1 MGVYLCKRI
10 LLMIPLFLGI
20 TVLVYFLS
28 SLAPGSPLD
37 LLLGDSSMSEETI
50 ALYRQQFGLD
60 QPVAVQYVRWLGL
73 LLSGDLGTSYRTS
86 EPVLSMILSR
96 VPATLLLT
104 VTSVLFSVLI
114 AIPLGIL
121 AASRPYSFWD
131 YFSSGLSFLAVATPN
146 FFVGL
151 LLVCYFGVKWQLF
164 PTSGMYSNGGDKGI
178 LDLIHHMALP
188 LLVLM
193 FQQIGNYIRQ
203 MRSSML
209 EVLEEDYIRTAR
221 AKGMTK
227 WQVIWHHG
235 LRNALIP
242 VVTAVGMTLPFIIGG
257 AVVTE
262 QVFSWP
268 GLGTLMIQ
276 SIQTRDYPA
285 IMGITVFISAVVLVG
300 NLLLD
305 LLYGVLDPR
314 ITYR

>member
-1 MGVYLCKRI
+1 MCIYLGKRI
-10 LLMIPLFLGI
+10 LVMIPLFLGI
-20 TVLVYFLS
+20 TILVYILS
-28 SLAPGSPLD
+28 SLAPGTPLD
-37 LLLGDSSMSEETI
+37 LLLGDSSMSEETM
-50 ALYRQQFGLD
+50 ALYKKEFGLD
-60 QPVAVQYVRWLGL
+60 QPVWIQYMRWLGL
-73 LLSGDLGTSYRTS
+73 LLSGDLGNSYRTS
-86 EPVLSMILSR
+86 EPVLQMILSR
-96 VPATLLLT
+96 VPATLILT
-104 VTSVLFSVLI
+104 ISSVVLSAVI

-121 AASRPYSFWD
+121 AASRPYSFLD

-146 FFVGL
+146 FFIGL
-151 LLVCYFGVKWQLF
+151 LLVCYLGVKLQFF
-164 PTSGMYSNGGDKGI
+164 PTSGMYSNTGDKGI
-178 LDLIHHMALP
+178 LDLIHHMTLP

-221 AKGMTK
+221 AKGLTK

-242 VVTAVGMTLPFIIGG
+242 VVTAIGMTLPFIIGG

-276 SIQTRDYPA
+276 SIQTRDYPC
-285 IMGITVFISAVVLVG
+285 IMGITVFISFVVLVG

-305 LLYGVLDPR
+305 LLYGLLDPR